1 MSFFCDKKIY
11 EWREST
17 ASRPVIIS
25 VLTVQ
30 PEKKC
35 DNYKLHKE
43 NNLQIS
49 SKIFLLKTNI
59 TMDMNQRIERQFY
72 HHIYLKG
79 LNRVWFHKRV
89 LG

>member
-1 MSFFCDKKIY
+1 MSFFCDKKFY

-17 ASRPVIIS
+17 ASRPVIVS

-35 DNYKLHKE
+35 DNYKLHLE

-49 SKIFLLKTNI
+49 SKIFLLKTNKTI
-59 TMDMNQRIERQFY
+59 EMNQSLNESVSSTNG
-72 HHIYLKG
+72 G
-79 LNRVWFHKRV
+79 LGLVP
-89 LG
+89 

>member
-1 MSFFCDKKIY
+1 MSFFCDKKSY

-17 ASRPVIIS
+17 VIIS

-35 DNYKLHKE
+35 DNYKLHLE

-49 SKIFLLKTNI
+49 SKIFLPKTNT
-59 TMDMNQRIERQFY
+59 TMEQKF
-72 HHIYLKG
+72 K
-79 LNRVWFHKRV
+79 LNESC
-89 LG
+89 LQQ